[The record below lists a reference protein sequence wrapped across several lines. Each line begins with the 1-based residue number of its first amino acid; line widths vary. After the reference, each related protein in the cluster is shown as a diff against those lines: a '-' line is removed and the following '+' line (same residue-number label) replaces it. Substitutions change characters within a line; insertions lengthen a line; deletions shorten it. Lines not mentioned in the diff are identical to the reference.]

1 MSDALYPGSFDP
13 VTLGH
18 LDLIARGAA
27 LFGRLVVA
35 VADNP
40 RKKAVF
46 TAAERVAML
55 RRHTKKHRNVE
66 VVSFSGLVVD
76 HAKAHGLDVL
86 LRGVRTTSDFEFEYQ
101 MALTNRSLA
110 PDVETVFMMPSEATS
125 YVSSRLVKEVA
136 RLGGDITGLVPREV
150 IARLQARYAGRK
162 DRA

>member
-1 MSDALYPGSFDP
+1 MSNALYPGSFDP

-40 RKKAVF
+40 RKNAVF

-55 RRHTKKHRNVE
+55 RRHTKRHGNVE

-76 HAKAHGLDVL
+76 YAKSQRLDVL

-110 PDVETVFMMPSEATS
+110 PDVETVFMMPSAEYAFL
-125 YVSSRLVKEVA
+125 SSTLIKEVVGS
-136 RLGGDITGLVPREV
+136 GGDASRWVPKDVER
-150 IARLQARYAGRK
+150 ALAKRLRG
-162 DRA
+162 

>member
-27 LFGRLVVA
+27 LFGRVVVA

-46 TAAERVAML
+46 TAKERVAML
-55 RRHTKKHRNVE
+55 RRHTRRHRNVK

-76 HAKAHGLDVL
+76 YATSHGISVL

-110 PDVETVFMMPSEATS
+110 PGVETVFMMPSAEYAFL
-125 YVSSRLVKEVA
+125 SSTLIKDVVGN
-136 RLGGDITGLVPREV
+136 GGDASRWVPKDVER
-150 IARLQARYAGRK
+150 ALAKRLRR
-162 DRA
+162 

>member
-55 RRHTKKHRNVE
+55 RKHTKRHENVE

-76 HAKAHGLDVL
+76 YAKAQRLDVL

-110 PDVETVFMMPSEATS
+110 PDVETVFMMPSAEYAFL
-125 YVSSRLVKEVA
+125 SSTLIKEVVGS
-136 RLGGDITGLVPREV
+136 GGDASRWVPKDVER
-150 IARLQARYAGRK
+150 ALAKRLRG
-162 DRA
+162 

>member
-46 TAAERVAML
+46 TAQERVAML
-55 RRHTKKHRNVE
+55 RKHTKSHRNVE

-76 HAKAHGLDVL
+76 FAKSERLDVL

-110 PDVETVFMMPSEATS
+110 PDVETVFMMPSAEYAFL
-125 YVSSRLVKEVA
+125 SSTLIKEVVGA
-136 RLGGDITGLVPREV
+136 GGDASRWVPKDVEREL
-150 IARLQARYAGRK
+150 AKRLRG
-162 DRA
+162 

>member
-40 RKKAVF
+40 RKKAAF

-55 RRHTKKHRNVE
+55 RRHTKRHTNVE

-76 HAKAHGLDVL
+76 YAKAHRLDVL

-110 PDVETVFMMPSEATS
+110 PDVETVFMMPSAEYAFL
-125 YVSSRLVKEVA
+125 SSTLIKEVVGN
-136 RLGGDITGLVPREV
+136 GGDASRWVPKDVER
-150 IARLQARYAGRK
+150 ALAKRLRG
-162 DRA
+162 

>member
-46 TAAERVAML
+46 TAEERVAML
-55 RRHTKKHRNVE
+55 RRHTKAHRNVE
-66 VVSFSGLVVD
+66 IVSFTGLVVD
-76 HAKAHGLDVL
+76 YAKANRLGVL

-110 PDVETVFMMPSEATS
+110 ADIETVFMMPSAEFAFL
-125 YVSSRLVKEVA
+125 SSTLIKEVVGN
-136 RLGGDITGLVPREV
+136 GGDASRWVP
-150 IARLQARYAGRK
+150 K
-162 DRA
+162 DVERALAKKLRG

>member
-18 LDLIARGAA
+18 LDLIARGAS

-40 RKKAVF
+40 RKKAAF

-55 RRHTKKHRNVE
+55 RRHTKRHRNVE

-76 HAKAHGLDVL
+76 YAKAHGIGVL

-110 PDVETVFMMPSEATS
+110 PDVETVFMMPSAEFAFL
-125 YVSSRLVKEVA
+125 SSTLIKEVVGS
-136 RLGGDITGLVPREV
+136 GGDASRWVPKDVERALAKRL
-150 IARLQARYAGRK
+150 ARGAS
-162 DRA
+162 

>member
-27 LFGRLVVA
+27 LFSRLVVA

-46 TAAERVAML
+46 TAEERVAML
-55 RRHTKKHRNVE
+55 RKHTKGHGNVE

-76 HAKAHGLDVL
+76 YAKANGLGVL

-110 PDVETVFMMPSEATS
+110 SEVETVFMMPSAEFAFL
-125 YVSSRLVKEVA
+125 SSTLIKEVVGN
-136 RLGGDITGLVPREV
+136 GGDASRWVPKDVERAL
-150 IARLQARYAGRK
+150 ARRLRG
-162 DRA
+162 

>member
-1 MSDALYPGSFDP
+1 MSNALYPGSFDP

-27 LFGRLVVA
+27 LFPRVVVA

-66 VVSFSGLVVD
+66 IVSFSGLVVD
-76 HAKAHGLDVL
+76 YAKQHGLDVL

-110 PDVETVFMMPSEATS
+110 PDVETVFMMPSNEYAFL
-125 YVSSRLVKEVA
+125 SSTLIKEVVGNGGDA
-136 RLGGDITGLVPREV
+136 SRWVPKDVERALAKRLGGGSGL
-150 IARLQARYAGRK
+150 
-162 DRA
+162 

>member
-27 LFGRLVVA
+27 LFSRLVVA

-40 RKKAVF
+40 RKRAVF
-46 TAAERVAML
+46 TAEERVAML
-55 RRHTKKHRNVE
+55 RRHTKRHRNVE
-66 VVSFSGLVVD
+66 VASFSGLVVD
-76 HAKAHGLDVL
+76 YAKAHRLDVL

-110 PDVETVFMMPSEATS
+110 PGVETVFMMPSAEYAFL
-125 YVSSRLVKEVA
+125 SSTLIKEVVGS
-136 RLGGDITGLVPREV
+136 GGDASRWVPKDVERALAKRLARGSGL
-150 IARLQARYAGRK
+150 
-162 DRA
+162 